1 MAFTDLVF
9 PRELEREIFEIAGR
23 LHPKSL
29 PTLFRVARR
38 VHIWLKPLLYQVMRL
53 STSDLEQVPGLVD
66 MMQSEPEFL
75 RGAVRFLCL
84 QEPDRQKERINQ
96 LLKICSRGVDL
107 VLLSGSLNYDL
118 SALADM
124 TNLRRL
130 TIYTLPALCD
140 VIDSHPGI
148 FPQLTHIELSGSF
161 GASTAENSKQ
171 NAETT
176 RTLARLPALTHLSCA
191 SPHPISWTRVQQI
204 LDAMPRLL
212 ILALI
217 YSPSGAQENFDH
229 VNEGS
234 VTDTRFVAGIFPDDG
249 DNGWLEWEESARG
262 TALDYWDRAEI
273 FLRRKKKGEVEVK
286 RFWVDDWLYGDGL
299 HDSVP

>member
-1 MAFTDLVF
+1 MASTDLVL

-23 LHPKSL
+23 LHPKFI

-53 STSDLEQVPGLVD
+53 SSSVLDEGPGLVD

-75 RGAVRFLCL
+75 RGAVRFLCFHDSL
-84 QEPDRQKERINQ
+84 DVHKEKMDE
-96 LLKICSRGVDL
+96 LLKLCSRTVDL
-107 VLLSGSLNYDL
+107 VLITGFLHYDL

-130 TIYTLPALCD
+130 TIYTLPELCT

-148 FPQLTHIELSGSF
+148 FPRLTHIELSGSF
-161 GASTAENSKQ
+161 AGPDSEEE

-176 RTLARLPALTHLSCA
+176 RTLALIPTITHLSCA
-191 SPHPISWTRVQQI
+191 SAHLISWTRVQQI
-204 LDAMPRLL
+204 LDAMPRLI

-217 YSPSGAQENFDH
+217 YSPYSAQDKFEH

-234 VTDTRFVAGIFPDDG
+234 VTDTRFVAGTFPEDG
-249 DNGWLEWEESARG
+249 DDGWLEWEESARG
-262 TALDYWDRAEI
+262 VALDYWDRAEI
-273 FLRRKKKGEVEVK
+273 FLRRKKKGEVEAK
-286 RFWVDDWLYGDGL
+286 RFWVDDWLYGDRE
-299 HDSVP
+299 SVP